1 MKNAYSN
8 APNPNWSGLCSPLQL
23 ASGKLHLAVSLLEGM
38 AKHLLQGFLGRSRE
52 KRMFVVLIGVF
63 FSLRV
68 SDISAQVNIPCNP
81 SALSCSCDSNIQVRD
96 AEGTGNYGNSQN
108 GYVYFTK

>member
-1 MKNAYSN
+1 MKNAYLN
-8 APNPNWSGLCSPLQL
+8 APTPNWSGLFSPLQL
-23 ASGKLHLAVSLLEGM
+23 ASGKLLLAVSLLEGI
-38 AKHLLQGFLGRSRE
+38 AKHLLQGFLGRRRA
-52 KRMFVVLIGVF
+52 KNIFVVLIGVF

-81 SALSCSCDSNIQVRD
+81 SALSDSNIQVRD

-108 GYVYFTK
+108 GYVYFNK